1 MDVELK
7 PGFKSENNIAII
19 QPECIQASLLQA
31 KKLKVHA
38 NSSALKFTVFHL
50 LCNQTLF
57 EA

>member
-1 MDVELK
+1 MDLELK
-7 PGFKSENNIAII
+7 PGSKSENNLATI
-19 QPECIQASLLQA
+19 QPEAIQASLFQA
-31 KKLKVHA
+31 KKLKMHT